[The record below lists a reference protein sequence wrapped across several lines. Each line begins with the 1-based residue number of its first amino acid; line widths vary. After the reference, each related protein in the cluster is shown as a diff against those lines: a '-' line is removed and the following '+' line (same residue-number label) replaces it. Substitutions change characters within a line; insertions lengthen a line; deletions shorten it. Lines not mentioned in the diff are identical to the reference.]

1 MESFFRLLND
11 VFNYGIFYFAL
22 SFVLI
27 YIVLG
32 VFSARELIFYKK
44 KNSFVDYGYIL
55 SSPLAP
61 KVSLIVPAYNEGK
74 SIIQSVRS
82 FLSIYYNDFEVIIV
96 NDGSKDDSMQKLI
109 HTYQL
114 EQVDF
119 AVHEYIKLDTPIKA
133 VYRSTNKSYDKLVV
147 VDKHNGGKADALN
160 AGINVSQKDLIVCID
175 ADCIIEQTA
184 LLKMVKPFLEEK
196 EQVIATGGVIRIANS
211 CEVEDGRLVT
221 PRVPDQFLPAVQ
233 VTEYLRT
240 FLMSRMA
247 WSRLNGLLIIS
258 GALGMFDKKVAIA
271 AGGYD
276 TSIVGEDMELVVRM
290 RRYMQERR
298 KKYRV
303 IYIPDPL
310 CWTEA
315 PATISNLGRQ
325 RNRWTR
331 GTAETLWIHRKLFFN
346 PKYGLLGLLS
356 HPFWFVFEF
365 LAPII
370 EFLGVIFFIIMAAL
384 GYVNWEVFFK
394 LLYTLYCFTVMVSV
408 FSIVYEELTYRQYPH
423 RTDILKLLGTVLL
436 EPIFYHPL
444 TVIWAIQGNFGLF
457 RNNKS
462 WGKMV
467 RVGFN
472 EKDKAKVPPP
482 SPPPPPVELKDK
494 DTPVTAS

>member
-1 MESFFRLLND
+1 MESFFIIIND

-27 YIVLG
+27 NVVLG

-61 KVSLIVPAYNEGK
+61 TVSLIVPAYNEGK
-74 SIIQSVRS
+74 SIVQSVRS
-82 FLSIYYNDFEVIIV
+82 FLSIYYNDFEVILV

-109 HTYQL
+109 SAYSL
-114 EQVDF
+114 EKVDF
-119 AVHEYIKLDTPIKA
+119 AAYEHIKLKTPISA
-133 VYRSTNKSYDKLVV
+133 VYRSTNKSFHKLVV
-147 VDKHNGGKADALN
+147 VDKENGGKADALN
-160 AGINVSQKDLIVCID
+160 AGINVSQKDLLVCID
-175 ADCIIEQTA
+175 ADCIIEQSA

-196 EQVIATGGVIRIANS
+196 DQVIATGGVIRIANS
-211 CEVEDGRLVT
+211 CEVEDGRLVK
-221 PRVPDQFLPAVQ
+221 PIVPDQFLPAVQ

-258 GALGMFDKKVAIA
+258 GALGMFDKKITIA
-271 AGGYD
+271 CGGYN
-276 TSIVGEDMELVVRM
+276 TNIVGEDMELVVRM
-290 RRYMQERR
+290 RRYMQERG

-310 CWTEA
+310 CWTEV
-315 PATISNLGRQ
+315 PATVGNLGRQ

-346 PKYGLLGLLS
+346 PRYGLLGVLS
-356 HPFWFVFEF
+356 HPFWFIFEF
-365 LAPII
+365 MAPII
-370 EFLGVIFFIIMAAL
+370 EFLGVIFFIVMAIM

-394 LLYTLYCFTVMVSV
+394 LLYTLYCYTVMVSV
-408 FSIVYEELTYRQYPH
+408 FSIVYEEMTYRQYPS

-444 TVIWAIQGNFGLF
+444 TVLWAIQGNFGLF
-457 RNNKS
+457 RNNKG

-467 RVGFN
+467 RNGFN
-472 EKDKAKVPPP
+472 EKVREEAPVP
-482 SPPPPPVELKDK
+482 VQVK
-494 DTPVTAS
+494 DTPAPSR

>member
-1 MESFFRLLND
+1 MESIFRIIND

-22 SFVLI
+22 TFVVI
-27 YIVLG
+27 YITLG
-32 VFSARELIFYKK
+32 FFSARELIFYKK

-55 SSPLAP
+55 SSPVAP
-61 KVSLIVPAYNEGK
+61 TISLIVPAFNEGK
-74 SIIQSVRS
+74 SIVQSVRS

-96 NDGSKDDSMQKLI
+96 NDGSKDDSMEKLI
-109 HTYQL
+109 STYSM
-114 EQVDF
+114 EKVDF
-119 AVHEYIKLDTPIKA
+119 AVHEQVKLRSPIKA
-133 VYRSTNKSYDKLVV
+133 VYRSTNKSFHKLVL
-147 VDKHNGGKADALN
+147 VDKENGGKADALN
-160 AGINVSQKDLIVCID
+160 AGINVSQKELIACID

-184 LLKMVKPFLEEK
+184 LLKLVKPFLEEK
-196 EQVIATGGVIRIANS
+196 IPVIATGGVIRIANS
-211 CEVEDGRLVT
+211 CEIEDGRMVT

-233 VTEYLRT
+233 VTEYLRA

-271 AGGYD
+271 CGGYNTD
-276 TSIVGEDMELVVRM
+276 IVGEDMELVVRM
-290 RRYMQERR
+290 RRYMQERG

-303 IYIPDPL
+303 VYIPDPL

-370 EFLGVIFFIIMAAL
+370 EFLGFLFFVTMGIL

-394 LLYTLYCFTVMVSV
+394 LLYTLYCFTVMISV
-408 FSIVYEELTYRQYPH
+408 FSIVYEELTYRQYKH
-423 RTDILKLLGTVLL
+423 RADILKLLGTVLL

-444 TVIWAIQGNFGLF
+444 TVLWAIQGNFGLF
-457 RNNKS
+457 RSNKG

-467 RVGFN
+467 RTGFN
-472 EKDKAKVPPP
+472 EKKAQPVP
-482 SPPPPPVELKDK
+482 
-494 DTPVTAS
+494 A

>member
-1 MESFFRLLND
+1 MESFFRILND

-22 SFVLI
+22 TFVVI
-27 YIVLG
+27 YITLG
-32 VFSARELIFYKK
+32 FFSARELIFYKK

-55 SSPLAP
+55 SSPVAP
-61 KVSLIVPAYNEGK
+61 TVSLIVPAYNEGK
-74 SIIQSVRS
+74 SIVQSVRS

-109 HTYQL
+109 AAYSL
-114 EQVDF
+114 EKVDF
-119 AVHEYIKLDTPIKA
+119 AVYEQVKLRSPIKA
-133 VYRSTNKSYDKLVV
+133 VYRSTNKSFHKLVL
-147 VDKHNGGKADALN
+147 VDKENGGKADALN
-160 AGINVSQKDLIVCID
+160 AGINVSQKELIACID
-175 ADCIIEQTA
+175 ADCIIEQSA
-184 LLKMVKPFLEEK
+184 LLKLVKPFLEEK
-196 EQVIATGGVIRIANS
+196 IPVIATGGVVRIANS
-211 CEVEDGRLVT
+211 CEIEDGRMVT

-233 VTEYLRT
+233 VTEYLRA

-271 AGGYD
+271 CGGYN
-276 TSIVGEDMELVVRM
+276 TTIVGEDMELVVRM
-290 RRYMQERR
+290 RRYMQERG

-303 IYIPDPL
+303 VYIPDPL

-370 EFLGVIFFIIMAAL
+370 EFLGFLFFVTMGIL

-394 LLYTLYCFTVMVSV
+394 LLYTLYCFTVMISV
-408 FSIVYEELTYRQYPH
+408 FSIVYEELTYRQYKH
-423 RTDILKLLGTVLL
+423 RADILKLLGTVLL

-444 TVIWAIQGNFGLF
+444 TVWWAIQGNFGLF
-457 RNNKS
+457 RSNKG

-467 RVGFN
+467 RTGFN
-472 EKDKAKVPPP
+472 EKKRQPVP
-482 SPPPPPVELKDK
+482 
-494 DTPVTAS
+494 A